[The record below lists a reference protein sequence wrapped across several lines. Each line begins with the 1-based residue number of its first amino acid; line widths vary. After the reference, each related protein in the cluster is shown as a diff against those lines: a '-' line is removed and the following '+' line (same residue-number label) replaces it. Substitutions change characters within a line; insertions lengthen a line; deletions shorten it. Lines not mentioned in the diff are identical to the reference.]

1 MFISI
6 KEEDITSSNSGNFL
20 INIDNI
26 AGINEYDGN
35 IIITFKQAVLQK
47 EDSAEVTSLEV
58 SKNIVSF
65 IANFRNLK
73 LNT

>member
-1 MFISI
+1 MFINI
-6 KEEDITSSNSGNFL
+6 KESDITSSNSGNFL

-35 IIITFKQAVLQK
+35 IIITFKQAILQK
-47 EDSAEVTSLEV
+47 EDSAEVLSLEV
-58 SKNIVSF
+58 SKNIADF
-65 IANFRNLK
+65 TAHFRGLK